1 VAAAI
6 FLHIMRVQA
15 NEYGIRY
22 SVVPL
27 VPENDQNDST
37 PVIDLS
43 GVWDAAITSDVALVD
58 GAFSYP
64 DRVPQPSGP
73 STTLT
78 VPGEC
83 FLQGMHID
91 ESDTV
96 LLSTRFT
103 VPEDW
108 VGHAIILRLDCVHAA
123 AAVWVNG
130 VRVGQ
135 DEGVFLPTAY
145 DLSTV
150 CRPGEWND
158 LSITARSAGTADEIA
173 KASRYADHPL
183 TGILRQVRLLRLPTM
198 FPAGLMVQASFG
210 ETGSAVVDVS
220 GLLIQAAGQAGES
233 PSVTIRAT
241 LIDAEGLTVSECRPD
256 VFFGDPNRFTMRFRV
271 DRPECWSTEHP
282 YCYALI
288 LRVNDGRNESCFHR
302 RLGMRAVA
310 VQERAVRV
318 NGNVIKLRGVCRHD
332 SHPNAGRAYV
342 PGLCE
347 TDIRLFRE
355 ANVNFLRT
363 SHYPPSENLV
373 DAADEAGVFLEIE
386 APVCWAFG
394 FTPYDESE
402 RRSVPWDELSHRE
415 QSLRH
420 ESVVSSCL
428 RMARLYGDHPSV
440 LVWSL
445 GNESLW
451 APPFEAAAQALEA
464 IDGERLRTFNWADYS
479 DDDAPFCQIGV
490 HHYPG
495 PDGLAKFASSTRPML
510 FDEYC
515 HLNCYNRSELKT
527 DPGVRDLWWTAISN
541 AWDTIQRTP
550 AFLGGSVWAGV
561 DEFFET
567 YDDGSIGYG
576 YWGIIN
582 GDRSRK
588 PEHYH
593 LRKAYSPV
601 RLLKHSAR
609 FDTARKLL
617 LLPVE
622 NRLASRSLSAIEFH
636 WICGEHEGAARIDE
650 SNTSSGSELVIDLP
664 TSAFCD
670 GTPVVIEVRTSS
682 GRVLDQ
688 ETLVFDD
695 AGDHPVE
702 RESGTLQGAF
712 PVVSCT
718 AFAIPRHG
726 QKEPLKIG
734 GYQPAILKNEADRLC
749 NDGSFSWTHST
760 VQQGQFRL
768 GYKWKVSVPFDPW
781 QVGVVVHFDSEPMR
795 LRWMRY
801 AEHSCYPPDHIG
813 RAHGVTDL
821 TGAPDPDSTST
832 KRNVAWVDFE
842 TVAGDLIRIEPQGV
856 AHVRVLQNG
865 GGIALLARAEAGSEQ
880 FVEAY
885 FATQAL
891 ISGDTVSGEF
901 VVTVSPGTL
910 HTGELQ

>member
-1 VAAAI
+1 
-6 FLHIMRVQA
+6 MRVQA

-27 VPENDQNDST
+27 VPENDQNGS
-37 PVIDLS
+37 PSVIDLS
-43 GVWDAAITSDVALVD
+43 GVWDAAIISDVAQVD
-58 GAFSYP
+58 GGFSYP

-73 STTLT
+73 STSVK

-96 LLSTRFT
+96 MLSTRFT

-108 VGHAIILRLDCVHAA
+108 IGHAIVLRLDCVHSAA
-123 AAVWVNG
+123 AAWVNG

-150 CRPGEWND
+150 CKPGEWND

-173 KASRYADHPL
+173 KASRYTDHPL
-183 TGILRQVRLLRLPTM
+183 TGILRQIRLLRLPTV
-198 FPAGLMVQASFG
+198 FPAGLMVQTRFG
-210 ETGSAVVDVS
+210 ETGAAVVDVS

-233 PSVTIRAT
+233 PSVTIHAA
-241 LIDAEGLTVSECRPD
+241 LIDAQGITVSECRPD
-256 VFFGDPNRFTMRFRV
+256 VLVNGPNQLSMRFRV
-271 DRPECWSTEHP
+271 DEPEHWSPEYP
-282 YCYALI
+282 YCYTLI
-288 LRVNDGRNESCFHR
+288 VQVNDGRNESRFQR
-302 RLGMRAVA
+302 RLGLRSVS

-355 ANVNFLRT
+355 ANVDFLRT
-363 SHYPPSENLV
+363 SHYPPGENLV

-440 LVWSL
+440 LIWSL

-451 APPFEAAAQALEA
+451 APPFEAAAQVLEA
-464 IDGERLRTFNWADYS
+464 IDGERLRTFNWADYR

-515 HLNCYNRSELKT
+515 HLSCYNRSELKT

-541 AWDTIQRTP
+541 AWETIQRTP
-550 AFLGGSVWAGV
+550 AYLGGSVWSGV
-561 DEFFET
+561 DEYFET
-567 YDDGSIGYG
+567 YADGSIGYG
-576 YWGIIN
+576 HWGVLN

-609 FDTARKLL
+609 FDTAREQLR
-617 LLPVE
+617 LPID
-622 NRLASRSLSAIEFH
+622 NRLASRSLSAIDFR
-636 WICGEHEGAARIDE
+636 WICGEHEGTAHVEE
-650 SNTSSGSELVIDLP
+650 SNASRGSELVIDLP
-664 TSAFCD
+664 TSAFRD
-670 GTPVVIEVRTSS
+670 ETPVFIEVRTLSA
-682 GRVLDQ
+682 RILD
-688 ETLVFDD
+688 EEAFVFDG
-695 AGDHPVE
+695 AGNHSVE
-702 RESGTLQGAF
+702 GESGTQPVPF
-712 PVVSCT
+712 PVTSCT
-718 AFAIPRHG
+718 AFALPRHG

-734 GYQPAILKNEADRLC
+734 GYNPANLKNEADRLC
-749 NDGSFSWTHST
+749 NAGSFSWTHST
-760 VQQGQFRL
+760 LRQGQFRL

-781 QVGVVVHFDSEPMR
+781 QVGVVVHFDSELLR

-801 AEHSCYPPDHIG
+801 AEHSWYPPGHIG

-821 TGAPDPDSTST
+821 TGNPGPDSTST
-832 KRNVAWVDFE
+832 KRHVAWVEFE
-842 TVAGDLIRIEPQGV
+842 TGDGKLIRLEPKGV

-880 FVEAY
+880 FVESY
-885 FATQAL
+885 FSTQAL

-901 VVTVSPGTL
+901 IVTVSPVTIYPG
-910 HTGELQ
+910 GLQ